1 MIRCRQ
7 GHFNNVFSTVFAPVS
22 IEVLRRAGGSIAR
35 LMIASV
41 LVLTA
46 TRGLAAEPFS
56 LGGHKLGERLDT
68 VLADSRFDCNGL
80 SGCFLYEVCTYRE
93 ADHGMFRNVPIEGLT
108 LYFTGERLSGIE
120 ASFDEPA
127 FQRVLATLREE
138 YGEGEVVADDTAPEN
153 TVHIWRS
160 GSRLL
165 RIERL
170 LRPNRSSVIVAER
183 HLLSELTRR

>member
-1 MIRCRQ
+1 MTWSHRLFTGNCD
-7 GHFNNVFSTVFAPVS
+7 A
-22 IEVLRRAGGSIAR
+22 LRAGVAR
-35 LMIASV
+35 ALIVSA
-41 LVLTA
+41 LVLATA
-46 TRGLAAEPFS
+46 PGVAAEPFS
-56 LGGHKLGERLDT
+56 LGGHKLGERLDS

-80 SGCFLYEVCTYRE
+80 AGCFLYEVCTYRE

-127 FQRVLATLREE
+127 FQRMLTTLREE
-138 YGEGEVVADDTAPEN
+138 YGEGEVVADDAAPEN
-153 TVHIWRS
+153 SVHIWRS

-170 LRPNRSSVIVAER
+170 LRPNRSSIIVAER

>member
-1 MIRCRQ
+1 MAWSHRFFTGNCNGLRC
-7 GHFNNVFSTVFAPVS
+7 FA
-22 IEVLRRAGGSIAR
+22 RIAR
-35 LMIASV
+35 ALIVSA
-41 LVLTA
+41 LVLA
-46 TRGLAAEPFS
+46 IAPGIAAEPFS

-80 SGCFLYEVCTYRE
+80 AGCFLYEVCTYRE

-127 FQRVLATLREE
+127 FQRVLATLREA